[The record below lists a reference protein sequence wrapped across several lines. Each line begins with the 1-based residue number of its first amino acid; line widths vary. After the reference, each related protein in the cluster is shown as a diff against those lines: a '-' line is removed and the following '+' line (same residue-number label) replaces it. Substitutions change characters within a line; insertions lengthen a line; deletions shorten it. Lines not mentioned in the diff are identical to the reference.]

1 MRVVVLHRRKKERR
15 EGRREE
21 GGDEAG
27 GREMGGGGGVG
38 REGKGRKELEA
49 SWPPRRKTW
58 SRHGVNKS
66 QTLESESP
74 ESYGLLLRLSGA
86 LPWQSSG

>member
-27 GREMGGGGGVG
+27 GREMGGGGVG